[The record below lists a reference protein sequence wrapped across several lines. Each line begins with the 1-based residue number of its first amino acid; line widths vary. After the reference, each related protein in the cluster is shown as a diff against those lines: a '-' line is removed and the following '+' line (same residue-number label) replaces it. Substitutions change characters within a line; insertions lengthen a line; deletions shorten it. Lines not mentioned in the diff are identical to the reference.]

1 MQTMYDVEWNPGQMA
16 IIKKTIKELYW
27 EGYGAWGGKFVFMWK
42 GSLIHCKLHN
52 VHERQHGGPQEI
64 KSRFGIDV
72 AIALEYTM

>member
-1 MQTMYDVEWNPGQMA
+1 
-16 IIKKTIKELYW
+16 
-27 EGYGAWGGKFVFMWK
+27 MWK

-52 VHERQHGGPQEI
+52 VHERQHGGPPEI